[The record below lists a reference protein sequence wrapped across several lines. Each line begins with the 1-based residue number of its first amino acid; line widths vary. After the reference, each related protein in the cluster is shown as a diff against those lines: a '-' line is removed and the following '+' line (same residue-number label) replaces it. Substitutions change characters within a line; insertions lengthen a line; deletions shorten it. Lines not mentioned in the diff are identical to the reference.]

1 MGHHDLFFKK
11 VFSIR
16 ENAVDFVRHTLPSAM
31 REGIDYDSVTFE
43 KDSHVD
49 SELSEYFSDTVYSCR
64 FHDADIKIAL
74 LFEHKSTPEGDLPF
88 QLHRYMA
95 NLWRNSALQKKPRM
109 PVIPI
114 VVYHGK
120 ENWNPGLLSSRFRHL
135 PESVKPF
142 VPDFEYIFVNLASWS
157 NEFIKE
163 SLFLSAPLKIGMLI
177 MKNIY
182 DQDMLERHLS
192 EFLEPGRLFFEKHE
206 GLSFLQAVITYLFKV
221 TDIATDALVES
232 ISCVTAKGGELA
244 MTTAE
249 QLRQEGRMEGRM
261 EGRVEGSY
269 AVIRSLVHNAKK
281 QGFSDEDIAQ
291 LVNIDLDSVKKI
303 LNNENVDIPL
313 HLLNSEE

>member
-16 ENAVDFVRHTLPSAM
+16 ESAVDFVRHILPAAM
-31 REGIDYDSVTFE
+31 QEEIDYDSIAFE

-49 SELSEYFSDTVYSCR
+49 SELSEYFSDTVYSCS
-64 FHDADIKIAL
+64 FHDTDIKIAL

-95 NLWRNSALQKKPRM
+95 NLWRNSALQKKPRV

-120 ENWNPGLLSSRFRHL
+120 ENWKPGSLSSRFKNL
-135 PESVKPF
+135 PESVKAF
-142 VPDFEYIFVNLASWS
+142 VPDFEYIFVNLATWS
-157 NEFIKE
+157 NDFIKE
-163 SLFLSAPLKIGMLI
+163 SLYLSVPLKVGMLI

-182 DQDMLERHLS
+182 DQDVLERHLS
-192 EFLEPGRLFFEKHE
+192 EFLEPGRCFFETQD

-221 TDIATDALVES
+221 TDMAATVLVES

-249 QLRQEGRMEGRM
+249 KLKQEGRMEGRM
-261 EGRVEGSY
+261 EGRAEGSY
-269 AVIRSLVHNAKK
+269 AVIRSLVHNAHE
-281 QGFSDEDIAQ
+281 QGFSNEDIAQ
-291 LVNIDLDSVKKI
+291 LMNLDLDSVKKI
-303 LNNENVDIPL
+303 LNNEKVEIPL
-313 HLLNSEE
+313 HLLNSE